1 MSGDLYIKFLWR
13 FSEMNKTFRKVLCAL
28 LVVCMLFSVTLALT
42 SCGDNGEGRYSYKS
56 YTTALGNNW
65 NPHTWETNADDSI
78 LSYISSPFVT
88 MEAKDTENGVYQ
100 WVYEMATAITDVTAT
115 HQADLTKYGVTL
127 PAGKTASDVTSGYVF
142 EIKLNPDAKWE
153 NGELITADDYIYSMQ
168 QLLNS
173 KMRNYRAN
181 LYVSGESALAG
192 AAAYYNSEAPIYSPV
207 VPAYGSGET
216 PDYSYDIDANK
227 VYINVTSGDM
237 TFADYTIKEI
247 AEDYGF
253 IKDVKD
259 DAGNVTVPGYT
270 YYKELA
276 EAANAYGYTEVTAE
290 NKDKV
295 LTVLD
300 QYCGAFGISIYNE
313 DKTVNNEYFKE
324 FLFYNSG
331 VGEKVEYDKVGCYKV
346 DDYTIVYVCQ
356 TAIDYNYFLT
366 SCTSTWLVYEDL
378 YEKGKDTSGELV
390 TTNYGTSKKTSMS
403 YGVYKISSL
412 QAEKQIVFVQNDQW
426 YGWQK
431 DATTGDL
438 AKDEEGNLIS
448 YTTYHKNIDGE
459 AFKVDGKELRQH
471 QISRVV
477 IDVMDE
483 ASAKQAFLQGKL
495 SDWSPSA
502 DELSTYAA
510 SDRLYKVDETYTMS
524 FFFNTSVAALK
535 EMDASK
541 GNTNSVVLSNINFR
555 KAFSLAIDRAEFVTA
570 TEGYKPAFALM
581 NNLYYYDFYND
592 PTSSYRNTDQAME
605 AICNLYGVKWGEG
618 TPYATL
624 KAACDSI
631 TGYNLTEAK
640 ALMKTACDELVA
652 AGLYTA
658 GQEIKI
664 RIGWSA
670 GAIESAGQKQITL
683 MNEYINAAIEGSGFG
698 KITLEG
704 VGNLEDRYNDVPNG
718 NYAIGYGAW
727 GGAALYPFR
736 NFQVYMDPDQY
747 DINEAACWDPTTE
760 ELTLT
765 VGGEEVT
772 MTWQE
777 WSNSMMGTGVYVSAD
792 NETKLTITSM
802 LETKY
807 LEKYYR
813 IPLAGTTICS
823 MLSYQ
828 LSYYTE
834 EYNMAYGFG
843 GSRLMTFA
851 YDDAEWAA
859 FVKEQGGKLSYE

>member
-1 MSGDLYIKFLWR
+1 
-13 FSEMNKTFRKVLCAL
+13 MNKTFKRVVSTI
-28 LVVCMLFSVTLALT
+28 LVVCMMLTACLSLA
-42 SCGDNGEGRYSYKS
+42 SCGEDLSGQYTYKS
-56 YTTALGNNW
+56 YSTALGTNW

-100 WVYEMATAITDVTAT
+100 WVYEMATSIEDVTAS
-115 HQADLTKYGVTL
+115 HKDDLTKYAVTL
-127 PAGKTASDVTSGYVF
+127 PSGKTAEEVESGYVF
-142 EIKLNPDAKWE
+142 EIKLNPDAVWE
-153 NGELITADDYIYSMQ
+153 NGEKINADDYIYSMK
-168 QLLNS
+168 QLLNPQM
-173 KMRNYRAN
+173 KNYRAN
-181 LYVSGESALAG
+181 LYIAGESALAG
-192 AAAYYNSEAPIYSPV
+192 GEGYYYQGSKVWLDANGGYAIADLVKGADGVYAAADGTPVKIAPKAPLAWLGGNSLD
-207 VPAYGSGET
+207 AY
-216 PDYSYDIDANK
+216 
-227 VYINVTSGDM
+227 V
-237 TFADYTIKEI
+237 
-247 AEDYGF
+247 
-253 IKDVKD
+253 
-259 DAGNVTVPGYT
+259 
-270 YYKELA
+270 
-276 EAANAYGYTEVTAE
+276 NAYGDDYFGVEAYQSLVALCDAEGYVTLTDESLGYLVGTITAVAE
-290 NKDKV
+290 WGETAAHACNYLV
-295 LTVLD
+295 Y
-300 QYCGAFGISIYNE
+300 Q
-313 DKTVNNEYFKE
+313 KE
-324 FLFYNSG
+324 FP
-331 VGEKVEYDKVGCYKV
+331 VVDYDATVGCYKV
-346 DDYTIVYVCQ
+346 DEYTIRYVCQ

-366 SCTSTWLVYEDL
+366 SCTSTWLVYEEL
-378 YEKGKDTSGELV
+378 YEAGKETNGDLV
-390 TTNYGTSKKTSMS
+390 TTNYCTSMETSMS
-403 YGVYKISSL
+403 YGVYKFKSF
-412 QAEKQIVFVQNDQW
+412 QEEKQIVFVQNENW

-431 DATTGDL
+431 DDAGEL
-438 AKDEEGNLIS
+438 VRDEEGNLVS
-448 YTTYHKNIDGE
+448 YTNYHKNTNGE
-459 AFKVDGKELRQH
+459 EFKVDGQALRQH
-471 QISRVV
+471 QITKVV

-483 ASAKQAFLQGKL
+483 AAAKQAFLKGDL

-524 FFFNTSVAALK
+524 FFFNTNVDALK
-535 EMDASK
+535 EMDKSK

-555 KAFSLAIDRAEFVTA
+555 KAFSLAIDRAEYVTA

-592 PTSSYRNTDQAME
+592 PTSSYRNTNQAME

-624 KAACDSI
+624 KEACDSI

-652 AGLYTA
+652 AGLYTK

-683 MNEYINAAIEGSGFG
+683 MNEYINAAIDGSGFG
-698 KITLEG
+698 KVTLEG
-704 VGNLEDRYNDVPNG
+704 VGNLEDRYSDVPNG

-760 ELTLT
+760 TITLT
-765 VGGEEVT
+765 VGGKEVT
-772 MTWQE
+772 KTWQE
-777 WSNSMMGTGVYVSAD
+777 WSNSMMGTGEFANAD

-828 LSYYTE
+828 LNYYTE

-843 GSRLMTFA
+843 GSRLMTFQ
-851 YDDAEWAA
+851 YDDQEWKDY
-859 FVKEQGGKLSYE
+859 VKSNKGKLSYE